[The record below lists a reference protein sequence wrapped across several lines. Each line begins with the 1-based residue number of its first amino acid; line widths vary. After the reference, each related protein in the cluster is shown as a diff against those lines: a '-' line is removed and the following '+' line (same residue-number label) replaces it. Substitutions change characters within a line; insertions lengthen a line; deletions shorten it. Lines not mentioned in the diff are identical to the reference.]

1 MKDLPL
7 GKLHQQADATRRE
20 IEGYR
25 LTNNITQLGE
35 AQAHLTEIENEIKR
49 RSTDETTTDC

>member
-1 MKDLPL
+1 MNLTTLPD

-20 IEGYR
+20 IEGYK

-35 AQAHLTEIENEIKR
+35 AKAHLTEIENEIKR
-49 RSTDETTTDC
+49 RKESQ

>member
-1 MKDLPL
+1 MSDLSILPL

-25 LTNNITQLGE
+25 LTNNVTQLGE
-35 AQAHLTEIENEIKR
+35 ANAHLTEIENEIKR
-49 RSTDETTTDC
+49 RKESQ